1 MGILCY
7 SAAFV
12 TGRSDR
18 IRAVGGERVF
28 ADLWAY
34 WPRIFHG
41 ILKELSVTRIEGE
54 IARVDLTLMQAI
66 KYPVCQIGYIR

>member
-1 MGILCY
+1 LNMGILCY

-28 ADLWAY
+28 ADFWAY
-34 WPRIFHG
+34 CPRIFRG
-41 ILKELSVTRIEGE
+41 TLIELNVTRIEGE
-54 IARVDLTLMQAI
+54 IVRVDLTLMQAL
-66 KYPVCQIGYIR
+66 